1 MLFLTP
7 RALGDR
13 MADDI
18 ERILRD
24 EAARDERLDALLAAS
39 PSHKLTGVIAPSGCG
54 ACRPRGQSDWT
65 FTLPLAAWRF
75 EGQLLSQSPLT
86 LRKRVDEQ
94 QAETLQ
100 DRLLPYRLVRVRARV
115 ALETEL
121 GSPQGLIEE
130 FIDFDP
136 KDAALKQL
144 AADLQNPVVRHEPPF
159 GELLLERSV
168 GWFRGEATWLQTPL
182 RVQLAIDDGCSCDA
196 SLRLARTLWEDQAL
210 WEQRVKDKVVEELLQ
225 IKNDH
230 WLDEGQSPL
239 AAETF
244 RGNLSFESLTTKPD
258 GTFEFWCNDND
269 MFWGHAITVE
279 GTLERGITSVTLEG

>member
-1 MLFLTP
+1 
-7 RALGDR
+7 

-24 EAARDERLDALLAAS
+24 AAARDERLYALLASS
-39 PSHKLTGVIAPSGCG
+39 PSRKLTGVIAPLGC
-54 ACRPRGQSDWT
+54 AAWQSRGQTDRT
-65 FTLPLAAWRF
+65 FILPLAAWRL
-75 EGQLLSQSPLT
+75 EGQPLSQSPLT
-86 LRKRVDEQ
+86 LRQRVDEQ
-94 QAETLQ
+94 QATSLQ

-115 ALETEL
+115 SLETEL
-121 GSPQGLIEE
+121 GSPQGMIEE

-136 KDAALKQL
+136 KDAALKQF

-159 GELLLERSV
+159 GELLLDRRV
-168 GWFRGEATWLQTPL
+168 GWFCGEATWLKAPL
-182 RVQLAIDDGCSCDA
+182 KVQLAIDDACSCDA
-196 SLRLARTLWEDQAL
+196 SLQLARTLWENQAL

-239 AAETF
+239 AAQTF

-269 MFWGHAITVE
+269 MFWGHAISVE
-279 GTLERGITSVTLEG
+279 GTLQRGITRVTLEG

>member
-1 MLFLTP
+1 
-7 RALGDR
+7 

-18 ERILRD
+18 DQFLRD
-24 EAARDERLDALLAAS
+24 DAAREERLNALLAAS
-39 PSHKLTGVIAPSGCG
+39 PSRKLTGVIAPLGG
-54 ACRPRGQSDWT
+54 TACQSRGQSDWT
-65 FTLPLAAWRF
+65 FALPLAAWRF

-86 LRKRVDEQ
+86 LRLRVDEQ
-94 QAETLQ
+94 QVEILQ

-121 GSPQGLIEE
+121 GIPQGLIEE

-159 GELLLERSV
+159 GELFLDRPV
-168 GWFRGEATWLQTPL
+168 GWFCGEASWLQAPL
-182 RVQLAIDDGCSCDA
+182 KVQLAIDDACSCDA
-196 SLRLARTLWEDQAL
+196 SLQLARVLWDNQTL

-230 WLDEGQSPL
+230 WLDEGQPPL
-239 AAETF
+239 TAETF

-258 GTFEFWCNDND
+258 GTFEFWCNEND
-269 MFWGHAITVE
+269 MFWGHAISVE
-279 GTLERGITSVTLEG
+279 GTLERGITRVTLEG